1 MKNFRTSNF
10 FIASIALLVM
20 SSCSENE
27 SNNDAEENLTQQNQI
42 FYPDEELVKNDKITL
57 KQFKKDMGEAFM
69 TQVTIKTSVGDIQLE
84 LNDEKAPISVENFKT
99 IANSGYYEGTIFHRV
114 INGFMVQGGGL
125 TADMNNKS
133 SGTAPIQNE
142 ANNGLSNDR
151 GTIAMARTMDP
162 HSATSQFF
170 INHKD
175 NGFLNHTGET
185 SQGWGYAVF
194 GVVTDGMDVV
204 DQIAEVA
211 TGSSGAYQDV
221 PQEVIT
227 IESVVISE

>member
-1 MKNFRTSNF
+1 MNKYKST
-10 FIASIALLVM
+10 ALLTFSTLLIFL
-20 SSCSENE
+20 SSCSDNNTVNE
-27 SNNDAEENLTQQNQI
+27 I
-42 FYPDEELVKNDKITL
+42 DKQ
-57 KQFKKDMGEAFM
+57 KEKPM
-69 TQVTIKTSVGDIQLE
+69 TQVTIETSLGDIKLE
-84 LNDEKAPISVENFKT
+84 LNDEKAPITVENFKT

-114 INGFMVQGGGL
+114 INGFMIQGGGL
-125 TADMNNKS
+125 TADMVNKS
-133 SGTAPIQNE
+133 SDTSPIQNE
-142 ANNGLSNDR
+142 ANNGLPNDR

-194 GVVTDGMDVV
+194 GKVTEGMDVV